1 MTYFLFCFS
10 FIRGGSVPK
19 YELAVVGAG
28 LGGLA
33 AAALVSRKNRKT
45 IVLEPGDSAGGTL
58 GVHEKD
64 GFVFSPGPGLSFGFE
79 RGGALQKLNEVLGIA
94 QHASI
99 QSPCYQV
106 ALPDRRIT
114 VYAEQTETLEELRR
128 EFPREIDVIAKFYRD
143 LRRQAVQIAKSRFSA
158 YLSRRRTAGGFMRG
172 YRFSRGLTAFLDVQS
187 YFFYHRPVADI
198 SLPSLITLCDS
209 VPLTVHGGFIKL
221 AEQMVDVILKNGG
234 EIHYQIPLSEI
245 VLKSGRIVGLETPQ
259 GHVEADAVLLN
270 TEQHRQ
276 RTVLCIGLREEV
288 VPVSMLNDVLCITD
302 YAHPERFFSLSFSA
316 KDDETAAPRGMR
328 ALTATFSSPAPQ
340 RPYEE
345 RLRQITALI
354 PFIEQFILSAADY
367 NSVPRSYVAPAGM
380 TFKPLRT
387 MNSQTL
393 LSRSSQRGVYMLLDG
408 EFAPVHAVAAAQ
420 AFVERLR

>member
-1 MTYFLFCFS
+1 M
-10 FIRGGSVPK
+10 PK

-45 IVLEPGDSAGGTL
+45 IVLDPGDSAGGTL
-58 GVHEKD
+58 GVQEKD
-64 GFVFSPGPGLSFGFE
+64 GFVFSPGPTLSFGFE

-114 VYAEQTETLEELRR
+114 IYAEQSETLEELRR
-128 EFPREIDVIAKFYRD
+128 EFPREIDVIIGFYRD
-143 LRRQAVQIAKSRFSA
+143 LRRQAVKIAKSRFSE
-158 YLSRRRTAGGFMRG
+158 YFSRHRTAGGFLRR
-172 YRFSRGLTAFLDVQS
+172 YRFTPELTAFFDVQS
-187 YFFYHRPVADI
+187 HYFYQRPVADI

-209 VPLTVHGGFIKL
+209 VPLTVHDGFIKL

-245 VLKSGRIVGLETPQ
+245 VLKKDRTAGLATPLGQMET
-259 GHVEADAVLLN
+259 GAVLLN
-270 TEQHRQ
+270 TEQR
-276 RTVLCIGLREEV
+276 RRGTVLCIGLRDEV
-288 VPVSMLNDVLCITD
+288 VPVSMLNDVLAITD

-316 KDDETAAPRGMR
+316 RDDERAAPRGMR
-328 ALTATFSSPAPQ
+328 ALTATFSSPAPLQ
-340 RPYEE
+340 PNEE
-345 RLRQITALI
+345 RMRQIAALV
-354 PFIEQFILSAADY
+354 PFLEKFVLFAEEY
-367 NSVPRSYVAPAGM
+367 NPAPRSYSAPAGM

-387 MNSQTL
+387 ENSQTL
-393 LSRSSQRGVYMLLDG
+393 LSRSSQRGIYTLLDG
-408 EFAPVHAVAAAQ
+408 DAAPVHTVAAAQ
-420 AFVERLR
+420 AFVERLLGHESLRLSERRA

>member
-1 MTYFLFCFS
+1 M
-10 FIRGGSVPK
+10 PK

-33 AAALVSRKNRKT
+33 AAALVSKKNRKA
-45 IVLEPGDSAGGTL
+45 IVLEPGDSAGGAL

-64 GFVFSPGPGLSFGFE
+64 GFVFSPGPSLSFGFE

-114 VYAEQTETLEELRR
+114 IYAEQSETLEELRR
-128 EFPREIDVIAKFYRD
+128 EFPREIDVITKFYRD
-143 LRRQAVQIAKSRFSA
+143 LRRQAVQIAKSRFSE
-158 YLSRRRTAGGFMRG
+158 YFSRRRSAGGFLRS
-172 YRFSRGLTAFLDVQS
+172 YRFSRELTAFLDVQS
-187 YFFYHRPVADI
+187 YYFYHRSVADI
-198 SLPSLITLCDS
+198 PLPALITLCDS
-209 VPLTVHGGFIKL
+209 VPHTVHGGFIKL

-245 VLKSGRIVGLETPQ
+245 ALESGQTAGLATPQ
-259 GHVEADAVLLN
+259 GHLEADAVLLN
-270 TEQHRQ
+270 TEQRRQ
-276 RTVLCIGLREEV
+276 GAVLCIGLHEEV
-288 VPVSMLNDVLCITD
+288 VPVSMLNDVLSLTD

-316 KDDETAAPRGMR
+316 KDEETAAPRGMR
-328 ALTATFSSPAPQ
+328 MLTATFSSPAPQ
-340 RPYEE
+340 QHEE
-345 RLRQITALI
+345 RMRQLAALI
-354 PFIEQFILSAADY
+354 PFFEKFILSAEEY
-367 NSVPRSYVAPAGM
+367 NPAPRSYVVPAGM

-387 MNSQTL
+387 ENRQTL

-408 EFAPVHAVAAAQ
+408 EFAPVQAVAAAQ

>member
-1 MTYFLFCFS
+1 LFYT
-10 FIRGGSVPK
+10 GGSVPK

-45 IVLEPGDSAGGTL
+45 IVLEPGSSAGGTL

-64 GFVFSPGPGLSFGFE
+64 GFVFSPGPTLSFGFE

-114 VYAEQTETLEELRR
+114 IYAEQSETLEELRR
-128 EFPREIDVIAKFYRD
+128 EFPREIDVITKFYRD
-143 LRRQAVQIAKSRFSA
+143 VRRLAVKMAKSRFSEF
-158 YLSRRRTAGGFMRG
+158 LSRHRTAKGFLHR
-172 YRFSRGLTAFLDVQS
+172 YRFTRELTAFFDVQS
-187 YFFYHRPVADI
+187 YYFYQRPVIDI

-209 VPLTVHGGFIKL
+209 VPLTVHDGFIKL

-245 VLKSGRIVGLETPQ
+245 VLKKDRTAGLATPLGELET
-259 GHVEADAVLLN
+259 DAVLLN
-270 TEQHRQ
+270 TEQR
-276 RTVLCIGLREEV
+276 RRGAVLCIGLRDEV
-288 VPVSMLNDVLCITD
+288 VPVSMLHDVLSIAD

-316 KDDETAAPRGMR
+316 RDDESAAPRGMR
-328 ALTATFSSPAPQ
+328 ALTATFSSPASLP
-340 RPYEE
+340 PNEE
-345 RLRQITALI
+345 RMRQVAALI
-354 PFIEQFILSAADY
+354 PFLEKFILSAEEC
-367 NSVPRSYVAPAGM
+367 NPVPRSYSAPVGM

-387 MNSQTL
+387 ENRQAL
-393 LSRSSQRGVYMLLDG
+393 LSRSSQRGVYMLLD
-408 EFAPVHAVAAAQ
+408 EDSAPVYTVAAAQ